1 MDLYSLT
8 LHEAKEM
15 LESGDISAVQLTE
28 SVLARMDAVEGTI
41 RAYITRNK
49 EGALEAARKA
59 DSLRSQGKA
68 GLLCGLPIGI
78 KDVLCTSDLKTTCG
92 SKILENFQPPYDA
105 TAVEKLK
112 KQGAVITGKLSMD
125 EFAMGSS
132 SETCAFSVPVNPWN
146 TEHVAGGSSGGSAA
160 SVAAC
165 ECLASLGTD
174 TGGSIRQP
182 ASFCGTVGLKP
193 TYGRVS
199 RYGMIAYA
207 SSFDQIGPLTRDVAD
222 CALMLRAIAGFD
234 PKDSTSLNQPVPD
247 YSSSLKDGLSGIR
260 IGVPEEYF
268 GLGLH
273 EDVNKVVKK
282 AIDMLRDAGAEI
294 IEISLPHTEY
304 SLAAYYLI
312 AMAEA
317 SSNLARF
324 DGVRFGFRADDC
336 SSLDELYRRSRS
348 LGFGQEVKKR
358 ILLGTYALSSG
369 YYDAYYKKAS
379 QVRSLVRRDF
389 KEAFGKCDLICSPVS
404 PVPAFA
410 FGETSKD
417 PMAIYLSD
425 ILTISSNLTGI
436 PSISIPGGF
445 SVDGLPIGVQLQGPH
460 LAEELLFQAGW
471 NLEQRTGIKG
481 KTPDLTGAI

>member
-15 LESGDISAVQLTE
+15 LERGDISAVQLTE
-28 SVLARMDAVEGTI
+28 SVLARMDAVEGTV
-41 RAYITRNK
+41 RAYISRNE

-78 KDVLCTSDLKTTCG
+78 KDVLCTSDIKTTCG

-112 KQGAVITGKLSMD
+112 KEGAVITGKLSMD

-132 SETCAFSVPVNPWN
+132 SETCAFNVPVNPWN
-146 TEHVAGGSSGGSAA
+146 PEHVAGGSSGGSAA

-182 ASFCGTVGLKP
+182 ASFCGTVGIKP

-199 RYGMIAYA
+199 RYGMVAYA

-247 YSSSLKDGLSGIR
+247 YTSCLKEGLGGIR

-268 GLGLH
+268 GLGIH
-273 EDVNKVVKK
+273 EDVDKVVKK

-294 IEISLPHTEY
+294 VKISLPHTEY

-324 DGVRFGFRADDC
+324 DGVRYGFRADDC
-336 SSLDELYRRSRS
+336 ASLDELYRKSRS

-379 QVRSLVRRDF
+379 QVRSLVRQDF
-389 KEAFGKCDLICSPVS
+389 KEAFGKCDLICSPVA
-404 PVPAFA
+404 PVPAFT
-410 FGETSKD
+410 FGESSKD

-425 ILTISSNLTGI
+425 ILCISSNLTGI
-436 PSISIPGGF
+436 PSISVPGGF
-445 SVDGLPIGVQLQGPH
+445 SEDGLPIGVQLQAPH
-460 LAEELLFQAGW
+460 FGEELLFQAGW
-471 NLEQRTGIKG
+471 NLEQRAGIKG
-481 KTPDLTGAI
+481 KMPDLAGVR